1 MATLKRIE
9 QEEEREQFWA
19 ALLIVALILI
29 AWGVA
34 RYQAIRNTLSLT
46 LQHSQA
52 TGSLETSGTLE
63 PY

>member
-1 MATLKRIE
+1 MPSLKRIE
-9 QEEEREQFWA
+9 QEEERENFWA

-29 AWGVA
+29 AWGVV
-34 RYQAIRNTLSLT
+34 RYKALSNMLSLT